1 MAILGQL
8 LEYGVGGRI
17 HVRAVSAAALRRLW
31 VRGADEDRIG
41 VFGTDDQIY
50 TPDVIMRGSLMRRAM
65 LIHARYIRHSSLARG
80 ACEARKCAKPAADCL
95 GCDVFREDW
104 SALDAFRRSSNIAQA
119 DHASVKVREVLG
131 ADVPVDADA
140 LRAYRRAFEMMP
152 PSEKKRWMSL
162 EHDRWTRF
170 HLFHG
175 WRYDSVRDDREKCHN
190 LLLPYDRLPEDQWIK
205 DEDAFTMVP
214 EIFEAE
220 WAEAKGRGAR
230 FGRRTKAAPR

>member
-1 MAILGQL
+1 
-8 LEYGVGGRI
+8 
-17 HVRAVSAAALRRLW
+17 
-31 VRGADEDRIG
+31 
-41 VFGTDDQIY
+41 VFW
-50 TPDVIMRGSLMRRAM
+50 
-65 LIHARYIRHSSLARG
+65 
-80 ACEARKCAKPAADCL
+80 
-95 GCDVFREDW
+95 EDW
-104 SALDAFRRSSNIAQA
+104 SALEAFRRSSNIAQA
-119 DHASVKVREVLG
+119 DLASVKVREVLG

-152 PSEKKRWMSL
+152 PSEKKRWMAL

-175 WRYDSVRDDREKCHN
+175 WRYDSVRDDREKRHN

-220 WAEAKGRGAR
+220 WAKAKGRGAR